1 MGFMSFLTLS
11 DDGNEV
17 RSTIEQIE
25 LGGQLYVTRLVRVNS
40 FRSKLSSLL
49 ADEEGPSSSLN
60 LFSEWRSAS
69 LPLFMQDQ
77 AFLCLDVLS
86 SMFWCNSNASE
97 SRVFFSLWLVKS
109 RINIVFVSLLMIE

>member
-49 ADEEGPSSSLN
+49 ADEEGPSLN
-60 LFSEWRSAS
+60 VFSAS

>member
-49 ADEEGPSSSLN
+49 ADEEGPSLN
-60 LFSEWRSAS
+60 GAL
-69 LPLFMQDQ
+69 
-77 AFLCLDVLS
+77 
-86 SMFWCNSNASE
+86 
-97 SRVFFSLWLVKS
+97 RVFRYLCRTKPF
-109 RINIVFVSLLMIE
+109 FV